1 MAHHSASGDLFMAIY
16 AGDEARVRALLAKGA
31 DANGKRG
38 YGDTALHAACRDGH
52 MLIVARLLAA
62 GATVDQPN
70 ETDGSTP
77 LHVAVQRGHSVVVAH
92 LLGAGAAVNR
102 ADATSSLTPLHVAS
116 KRGDAKVAALLLA
129 GRATVDVGD
138 AAGTTPLHYACAGG
152 HVSVV
157 AQLLAA
163 GAPASPVNCQGD
175 TPLHCACELGHTRV
189 VAHLLAA
196 GADMATRNA
205 QGRTPAHRAFEAGH
219 LDVIDQ
225 LRRARLGDAAESPS
239 CDMQLAA
246 ACALASTLARFH
258 EIELRSPTAGH
269 ARSARSHRRTPGATS
284 ALRHAPAG
292 ASNRRGYT
300 PRSRGKGKSDAL
312 AKRLSLGSESDPS
325 TPCLY

>member
-16 AGDEARVRALLAKGA
+16 ARDEARVRALLAKGA
-31 DANGKRG
+31 TANGKRG
-38 YGDTALHAACRDGH
+38 YGDTTLHAACRDGH

-77 LHVAVQRGHSVVVAH
+77 LQVAVQRGHSVVVAH

-102 ADATSSLTPLHVAS
+102 ADARSSLAPLHVAS
-116 KRGDAKVAALLLA
+116 QRGDAKVVALLLA

-138 AAGTTPLHYACAGG
+138 AAGTTPLHYACARG
-152 HVSVV
+152 HTSVG

-163 GAPASPVNCQGD
+163 GAPASPVNCKGD
-175 TPLHCACELGHTRV
+175 TPLHCACEHGHTRV

-205 QGRTPAHRAFEAGH
+205 RGRTPAHRAFEAGH
-219 LDVIDQ
+219 LDVINQ
-225 LRRARLGDAAESPS
+225 LRRARLGDAAESPWH
-239 CDMQLAA
+239 DVHAA
-246 ACALASTLARFH
+246 ARAPANTLARFY
-258 EIELRSPTAGH
+258 EDELRSPTAGNV
-269 ARSARSHRRTPGATS
+269 RSARSHRRTPGATS
-284 ALRHAPAG
+284 ALRRAPAG
-292 ASNRRGYT
+292 ASNRRDYT
-300 PRSRGKGKSDAL
+300 PRSRGKGNSDAL
-312 AKRLSLGSESDPS
+312 AKRLSLDSESDPS